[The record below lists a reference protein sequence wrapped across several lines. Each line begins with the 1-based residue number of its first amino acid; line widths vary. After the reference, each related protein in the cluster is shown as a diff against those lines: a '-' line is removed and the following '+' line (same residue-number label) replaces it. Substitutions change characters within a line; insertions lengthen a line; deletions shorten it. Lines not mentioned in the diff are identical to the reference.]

1 MASNRMHRGL
11 VALSAS
17 AIAAVY
23 MAGYLRTQAA
33 DANIAAAEP
42 ALLASPTS
50 QVAVA
55 APPAA
60 TGAPAPQP
68 VVQRQTQP
76 TSPPSAAPTSQP
88 QPRTPAQTPPQP
100 AQTPAQAAQPAQTS
114 AQAAQTPAQA
124 AQAATQALQAAYRDG
139 TYSGQGTSRRGDVWV
154 QVQVAGGRISTVSIT
169 RSTLQYP
176 LRDIAGLPQQ
186 VVDRQS
192 AQVDVVSRATYSSMA
207 FRQAVTQALT
217 SARAA

>member
-42 ALLASPTS
+42 ALLASPTT

-76 TSPPSAAPTSQP
+76 TSPPSAPPTSQP
-88 QPRTPAQTPPQP
+88 QPRTPAQTPPQAAQTPAQP
-100 AQTPAQAAQPAQTS
+100 AQTPAQPAQT
-114 AQAAQTPAQA
+114 P
-124 AQAATQALQAAYRDG
+124 TQPLQAAYRDG

-154 QVQVAGGRISTVSIT
+154 QVQVAGGHISNVSIT

-217 SARAA
+217 SAQTA

>member
-33 DANIAAAEP
+33 DATIAAAEP

-55 APPAA
+55 AAPPATA
-60 TGAPAPQP
+60 TPAPQP
-68 VVQRQTQP
+68 VVPRQPPLASRPSAT
-76 TSPPSAAPTSQP
+76 PPSQSQPRAPTQSP
-88 QPRTPAQTPPQP
+88 TQTPS
-100 AQTPAQAAQPAQTS
+100 QAV
-114 AQAAQTPAQA
+114 
-124 AQAATQALQAAYRDG
+124 QAAYKDG
-139 TYSGQGTSRRGDVWV
+139 TYTGQGTSRRGDVWV
-154 QVQVAGGRISTVSIT
+154 QVQVTGGRIANVSIT

-207 FRQAVTQALT
+207 LRQAVTQALT
-217 SARAA
+217 GAKAA

>member
-1 MASNRMHRGL
+1 MHRGL

-33 DANIAAAEP
+33 DATIAAADP
-42 ALLASPTS
+42 ALTASPTV

-55 APPAA
+55 APPVASA
-60 TGAPAPQP
+60 TPAPQSSTAP
-68 VVQRQTQP
+68 QSP
-76 TSPPSAAPTSQP
+76 TAPAAQVPTP
-88 QPRTPAQTPPQP
+88 MPTRTPSQ
-100 AQTPAQAAQPAQTS
+100 S
-114 AQAAQTPAQA
+114 A
-124 AQAATQALQAAYRDG
+124 QAAYRDG
-139 TYSGQGTSRRGDVWV
+139 TYTGQGTSRRGDVWV
-154 QVQVAGGRISTVSIT
+154 QVQVVGGRIADVSIT

-192 AQVDVVSRATYSSMA
+192 AQVDTVSRATYSSVA
-207 FRQAVTQALT
+207 FRQAVTQALA
-217 SARAA
+217 SAKAA

>member
-60 TGAPAPQP
+60 TATQAPQP
-68 VVQRQTQP
+68 VIQRQTQP
-76 TSPPSAAPTSQP
+76 TLPPSAPSTSQP
-88 QPRTPAQTPPQP
+88 QPRTPTQK
-100 AQTPAQAAQPAQTS
+100 PAQAV
-114 AQAAQTPAQA
+114 QTP
-124 AQAATQALQAAYRDG
+124 TQALQAAYKDG

-154 QVQVAGGRISTVSIT
+154 QVQVAGGRITNVSIT

-217 SARAA
+217 SAQAA

>member
-33 DANIAAAEP
+33 DATIAAAEP

-55 APPAA
+55 AAPPATA
-60 TGAPAPQP
+60 TPAPQP
-68 VVQRQTQP
+68 VVPRQPPLASRPSAT
-76 TSPPSAAPTSQP
+76 PPSQSQPRAPTQSP
-88 QPRTPAQTPPQP
+88 TQTPS
-100 AQTPAQAAQPAQTS
+100 QAV
-114 AQAAQTPAQA
+114 
-124 AQAATQALQAAYRDG
+124 QAAYKDG
-139 TYSGQGTSRRGDVWV
+139 TYTGQGTSRRGDVWV
-154 QVQVAGGRISTVSIT
+154 QVQVTGGRIANVSIT

-217 SARAA
+217 GAKAA

>member
-100 AQTPAQAAQPAQTS
+100 AQTPAQTS
-114 AQAAQTPAQA
+114 AQPAQTPAQA
-124 AQAATQALQAAYRDG
+124 AQIPTQALQAAYRDG

-154 QVQVAGGRISTVSIT
+154 QVQVAGGRISNVSIT